1 MIIHIFET
9 LTEAREYL
17 KDKKLKNTQV
27 QFHTEVVGKVMDK
40 ENRTSYQIVDRFL
53 ILED

>member
-1 MIIHIFET
+1 MLIKLFET
-9 LTEAREYL
+9 LTEAQEYL
-17 KDKKLKNTQV
+17 KDKKLRNVQV
-27 QFHTEVVGKVMDK
+27 QFHTEVVGKLMDK